1 MEFYTVVLLSV
12 VAIVGLII
20 IVKSPI
26 YNNSLQKKREKLSN
40 EYIHDLEDEVAF
52 QKKRSRAMQLQKNT
66 KEQGVTVSN
75 PDEGFEAIVP
85 EIIKG
90 ISPFIPEKLRPLFE
104 DKEISGSIINEVL
117 KNPDQYKGMIKNMI
131 AKVKP
136 NGNQEAGNPETASL

>member
-1 MEFYTVVLLSV
+1 MDIYQLILLCTVAL
-12 VAIVGLII
+12 VGLII
-20 IVKSPI
+20 VVKSPI
-26 YNNSLQKKREKLSN
+26 YSNTLQKKREKLTN
-40 EYIHDLEDEVAF
+40 EYIHDLEDEVNF
-52 QKKRSRAMQLQKNT
+52 QKKKARGLQLQKNT

-136 NGNQEAGNPETASL
+136 NGNQETGNPETASL

>member
-1 MEFYTVVLLSV
+1 MDIYQLILLCTVALVALL
-12 VAIVGLII
+12 I

-40 EYIHDLEDEVAF
+40 EYIHDLEDEVNF
-52 QKKRSRAMQLQKNT
+52 QKKKARGLQLRQNT
-66 KEQGVTVSN
+66 KEAGVSVSN
-75 PDEGFEAIVP
+75 PDGGFEAIVP

-117 KNPDQYKGMIKNMI
+117 KNPKQYTGMIKNMMS
-131 AKVKP
+131 KVNP
-136 NGNQEAGNPETASL
+136 NGNKETSAGQNDSL

>member
-1 MEFYTVVLLSV
+1 MDIYQLVLLCT
-12 VAIVGLII
+12 VALVALLI

-40 EYIHDLEDEVAF
+40 EYIHDLEDEVNF
-52 QKKRSRAMQLQKNT
+52 QKKKARGLQLRQNT
-66 KEQGVTVSN
+66 KEAGVSVSN
-75 PDEGFEAIVP
+75 PDGGFEAIVP

-117 KNPDQYKGMIKNMI
+117 KNPKQYTGMIKNMMS
-131 AKVKP
+131 KVNP
-136 NGNQEAGNPETASL
+136 NGNKEASNSSELSV

>member
-1 MEFYTVVLLSV
+1 MDIYQLILLCTVALVALL
-12 VAIVGLII
+12 I

-40 EYIHDLEDEVAF
+40 EYIHDLEDEVNF
-52 QKKRSRAMQLQKNT
+52 QKKKARGLQLRQNT
-66 KEQGVTVSN
+66 KEAGVSVSN
-75 PDEGFEAIVP
+75 PDGGFEAIVP

-117 KNPDQYKGMIKNMI
+117 KNPKQYTGMIKNMMS
-131 AKVKP
+131 KVNP
-136 NGNQEAGNPETASL
+136 NGNKETSDSSQLSV

>member
-1 MEFYTVVLLSV
+1 MDIYQLVLLCT
-12 VAIVGLII
+12 VALVALLI

-40 EYIHDLEDEVAF
+40 EYIHDLEDEVNF
-52 QKKRSRAMQLQKNT
+52 QKKKARGLQLRQNT
-66 KEQGVTVSN
+66 KEAGVSVSN
-75 PDEGFEAIVP
+75 PDGGFEAIVP

-117 KNPDQYKGMIKNMI
+117 KNPKQYTGMIKNMMS
-131 AKVKP
+131 KVNP
-136 NGNQEAGNPETASL
+136 NGNKETSDSSQLSV

>member
-1 MEFYTVVLLSV
+1 MDIYQLILLCTVAL
-12 VAIVGLII
+12 VGLII

-26 YNNSLQKKREKLSN
+26 YSNTLQKKREKLTN
-40 EYIHDLEDEVAF
+40 EYIHDLEDEVNF
-52 QKKRSRAMQLQKNT
+52 QKKKARGLQLQKNT

>member
-136 NGNQEAGNPETASL
+136 NGNQEAGNSSELSV